1 MKNKL
6 PDFLASV
13 VVFLIALPLSMGIA
27 IASGVPPAYGLVT
40 AIIGG
45 ILVGALGGAPLQIS
59 GPSAGLAVLIWE
71 VIEKFGLEQ
80 LGAVVILAGLLQF
93 IAGSLKLGRWFRA
106 VSPAVIRG
114 MLTGI
119 GILIIAG
126 QCHLMVDAKPRS
138 SGLLNIISIPE
149 SFLKGIISAEDTVH
163 HLAALIGFSTLVV
176 LISWNMLRPK
186 ALKTVPGA
194 LVAAVVA
201 AVLAAIWELPIDYV
215 AVPSN
220 LADILVL
227 PGAHTLTSWS
237 NPSLLWA
244 ATALAMVAS
253 AETLLCATAV
263 SKMHNEG
270 RTDYN
275 RELVAQGLGNLLC
288 GAVGSLPMTGVISRS
303 TMNVEAGAK
312 PRSSAIMHAC
322 WVLLFVALFPNVLAL
337 VPTSSLAAILVYVG
351 YKLVDIN
358 AIKKLSSFGR
368 PVLVIYFVTVIGI
381 VGIDLLSGIVLGLA
395 ISSIKLIWSFSHLDI
410 QIEQEA
416 ESARIDMRLFGSATF
431 MGLPI
436 LAEALEDVPGG
447 AELHMHLEY
456 LDYIDLSCLDVI
468 SDWQKA
474 HEKEGGRVVVE
485 WNTLMHRYQRRGATG
500 SMNAVDISGR
510 TLDLTTPTNTSDASA
525 DDPADN
531 DAVDSKVDP

>member
-1 MKNKL
+1 MKNRL

-45 ILVGALGGAPLQIS
+45 ILVGAIGGAPLQIS
-59 GPSAGLAVLIWE
+59 GPSAGLAVLVWE
-71 VIEKFGLEQ
+71 VVDKFGLEQ
-80 LGAVVILAGLLQF
+80 LGAVIILAGALQL
-93 IAGSLKLGRWFRA
+93 IAGTLKLGRWFRA

-126 QCHLMVDAKPRS
+126 QFHVMVDDKPRG
-138 SGLLNIISIPE
+138 SGLLNIVYIPK
-149 SFLKGIISAEDTVH
+149 SFLKGIMTSEDSVH
-163 HLAALIGFSTLVV
+163 HLAALIGISTLIV
-176 LISWNMLRPK
+176 LIGWNSLRPK
-186 ALKTVPGA
+186 VLKTVPGA

-201 AVLAAIWELPIDYV
+201 AAMAAIWELPIDYV

-227 PGAHTLTSWS
+227 PGAHTLTSWT

-244 ATALAMVAS
+244 ATALALVAS

-263 SKMHNEG
+263 SKMHSEG
-270 RTDYN
+270 RTNYDK
-275 RELVAQGLGNLLC
+275 ELTAQGLGNLLC
-288 GAVGSLPMTGVISRS
+288 GVVGSLPMTGVISRS

-312 PRSSAIMHAC
+312 TRSSAIMHAS
-322 WVLLFVALFPNVLAL
+322 WILLFVALFPNVLAL

-358 AIKKLSSFGR
+358 AIKKLNSFGR
-368 PVLVIYFVTVIGI
+368 SVLLIYFATVIGI
-381 VGIDLLSGIVLGLA
+381 VAIDLLSGIMLGLA
-395 ISSIKLIWSFSHLDI
+395 VSSIKLIWSLSHLDI
-410 QIEQEA
+410 QVEQE
-416 ESARIDMRLFGSATF
+416 SDSTRIDMRLYGSATF

-447 AELHMHLEY
+447 AELHMHIEY
-456 LDYIDLSCLDVI
+456 LDYIDHSCLDVI
-468 SDWQKA
+468 SDWQRA
-474 HEKEGGRVVVE
+474 HEKDGGRVVVE
-485 WNTLMHRYQRRGATG
+485 WNTLMHRYQRRSKTGAT
-500 SMNAVDISGR
+500 NAVDMTGR
-510 TLDLTTPTNTSDASA
+510 TLDLTSPTNTSDSPA
-525 DDPADN
+525 DDPAGN
-531 DAVDSKVDP
+531 DSVDTQVDP